1 MSSEAL
7 HFAREE
13 LSRKTLDVHH
23 AITSL
28 TDKMGTTGGYRQ
40 RADGL

>member
-7 HFAREE
+7 HVAREE
-13 LSRKTLDVHH
+13 LSRKTLGVHQ

-28 TDKMGTTGGYRQ
+28 IEEIGTTDGHRQ